1 MEAENEMTKTVITI
15 AHAHH
20 TIEGLLKAISD
31 QLLKQH
37 ADYLLPNEQLDSL
50 IGMLVMRSYRCHVS
64 GKNTFPITL
73 ELTSK
78 SQDDGFAYLQNWE
91 ELDKK
96 EAK

>member
-1 MEAENEMTKTVITI
+1 MTKTIITI

-50 IGMLVMRSYRCHVS
+50 IGMLVMRSYRYHTT
-64 GKNTFPITL
+64 GKNTFPITV
-73 ELTSK
+73 ELTSE
-78 SQDDGFAYLQNWE
+78 SQNDGFAYLQNWE
-91 ELDKK
+91 EIEKK
-96 EAK
+96 QA

>member
-1 MEAENEMTKTVITI
+1 MTKTIITS

-20 TIEGLLKAISD
+20 TIEGLLKAISE

-37 ADYLLPNEQLDSL
+37 ADYLLPNEQLDTL
-50 IGMLVMRSYRCHVS
+50 LGMLVMRCYRYHTS

-73 ELTSK
+73 ELTCK
-78 SQDDGFAYLQNWE
+78 SQDDGFAYLQDWK

-96 EAK
+96 QAK